1 MQLTL
6 REIICQGVLASPDGR
21 IVCRIHPAS
30 ERFSEM
36 ARAHPGSRFHIKRVG
51 VQKLPTLQNLR
62 LVA

>member
-1 MQLTL
+1 
-6 REIICQGVLASPDGR
+6 
-21 IVCRIHPAS
+21 
-30 ERFSEM
+30 M